1 MLKLNDSFLAYFI
14 SSLII
19 SGGGSASR
27 GFRMTE
33 CNLSF
38 LDPFEVGPLD
48 LISLSRGSRMTECNL
63 SLFEPFEVCPLDLIQ
78 LV

>member
-1 MLKLNDSFLAYFI
+1 
-14 SSLII
+14 
-19 SGGGSASR
+19 
-27 GFRMTE
+27 MTE
-33 CNLSF
+33 CNLSL

-48 LISLSRGSRMTECNL
+48 LISLSRGSRMTEGNL